1 MKKPSKP
8 VKDWSNLP
16 DLLTVDITALIL
28 CVSESSVRRM
38 CRAGSIPAYKIGPR
52 LWRISKR
59 KLMEQMGVRA

>member
-1 MKKPSKP
+1 MKKT

-38 CRAGSIPAYKIGPR
+38 CREGTIPAYKLGPR
-52 LWRISKR
+52 LWRISKAE
-59 KLMEQMGVRA
+59 LMEHLGVRV